1 MLTPTTSAEFSEILS
16 EATTS
21 QKKVVVDFYASW
33 CGPCKK
39 IAPLFNSLANH
50 YNDSIVFV
58 KVDADQA
65 EEICSL
71 YEIDSLPTFISF
83 KDGAILK
90 RFEGASASEL
100 NAMVEK

>member
-1 MLTPTTSAEFSEILS
+1 MLQPTKASEFLEILK

-50 YNDSIVFV
+50 YNETIVFV
-58 KVDADQA
+58 KVDADKA

-71 YEIDSLPTFISF
+71 YEVDSLPTFISF
-83 KDGAILK
+83 KDGEILK
-90 RFEGASASEL
+90 RFEGVSASEL

>member
-1 MLTPTTSAEFSEILS
+1 MLHPTTIAEFSEILN
-16 EATTS
+16 EAKSS

-39 IAPLFNSLANH
+39 IAPLFNSLSNH
-50 YNDSIVFV
+50 YNETVVFV

-65 EEICSL
+65 EEICSH
-71 YEIDSLPTFISF
+71 YDVESLPTFISF
-83 KDGAILK
+83 KDGVILK
-90 RFEGASASEL
+90 RFEGVSASEL